1 MSEQYTTP
9 QIVAALVG
17 ASNELS
23 ARKEEI
29 NKLNVFPVPDGDTGT
44 NMSLT
49 LESVVSHVMQANQ
62 DDVAALRKALIN
74 GALMGARGNSGVIT
88 SQILRGLCEGFAHAG
103 TFNTEAL
110 EKAFAHAQDVA
121 FKAVRKPVRGTILT
135 VLEDLASAAKQARK
149 KKLSLNE
156 ALDALVA
163 EGYASVARTPEYL
176 AVLKEHG
183 VVDAGGFGLA
193 ILLDGFVASLLGR
206 KQVSVQFGVS
216 NEAKEH
222 SKAEIELI
230 DDWEGSEFRYCT
242 EFLVLSDT
250 LDVEEGT
257 EFLATMGDCDLLV
270 GTHPNFKVHV
280 HTNTPDKVLAYML
293 ERGQI
298 SEVHIH
304 NMDLQSQE
312 RNQKLALEH
321 ARTDQESAPTA
332 PSKEYGIVAV
342 AVGEGNAKILKSL
355 GADVVVMGG
364 QTMNPSTKDLLD
376 AALATHAKQA
386 IILPNNKNI
395 ILAAQSAAEVSS
407 IPLGVVPTKSIPE
420 SFAALLSFN
429 AEEGL
434 SLNIEAM
441 TEAAKQVKTLE
452 ITYAIKD
459 SKDSAGNPIKTGDV
473 IGIAQGSIDLVGS
486 DLVDLALEGL
496 NKLEANDMDTLT
508 ILAGEGISYEAVE
521 SLKSRAEDL
530 FEDLEIDVHV
540 GGQPLYPLILAL
552 E

>member
-9 QIVAALVG
+9 QIIAALVG

-49 LESVVSHVMQANQ
+49 LESVVSHVMQAKQ

-135 VLEDLASAAKQARK
+135 VLEDLALAAKQARK
-149 KKLSLNE
+149 KKLGLNE

-216 NEAKEH
+216 GEAKEH

-250 LDVEEGT
+250 LDIEEGA
-257 EFLATMGDCDLLV
+257 EFLTTMGDCDLLV

-312 RNQKLALEH
+312 RNQKLALEQAH
-321 ARTDQESAPTA
+321 ASQKSA
-332 PSKEYGIVAV
+332 KEYGIVAV

-355 GADVVVMGG
+355 GVDVVVMGG

-376 AALATHAKQA
+376 AALAANAKQA

-429 AEEGL
+429 AEEDL

-496 NKLEANDMDTLT
+496 NKLEADDMDTLT

-540 GGQPLYPLILAL
+540 GGQALYPLILAL